1 MKRTAPLTIT
11 SSITIFLLTVHLA
24 QDSVHFKD
32 GTTHAGTGY
41 LIVMAVLAVVLYGT
55 LALADRR
62 SGRILMLIGSL
73 GGLAMPVIHVRGLA
87 GLRGDFGFVWT
98 LLLLGVVSLTS
109 LILSIDAL
117 WRREPSPR

>member
-1 MKRTAPLTIT
+1 MKRTVTLTIT

-32 GTTHAGTGY
+32 GTTQAGTGY
-41 LIVMAVLAVVLYGT
+41 LVVMAVLAVVLYGA

-73 GGLAMPVIHVRGLA
+73 GGLAMPVLHVRGLA
-87 GLRGDFGFVWT
+87 GVRADFFFVWT
-98 LLLLGVVSLTS
+98 LLLLGVVSLVS
-109 LILSIDAL
+109 LILSIGAL
-117 WRREPSPR
+117 RSGEPSPR